1 MEKTSLCACGIYEKC
16 DLVKSLNQSKT
27 GTMAFVDL
35 IIGESSLSAKQLETD
50 FEVEDI
56 HATLILI

>member
-1 MEKTSLCACGIYEKC
+1 
-16 DLVKSLNQSKT
+16 
-27 GTMAFVDL
+27 MAFVDL